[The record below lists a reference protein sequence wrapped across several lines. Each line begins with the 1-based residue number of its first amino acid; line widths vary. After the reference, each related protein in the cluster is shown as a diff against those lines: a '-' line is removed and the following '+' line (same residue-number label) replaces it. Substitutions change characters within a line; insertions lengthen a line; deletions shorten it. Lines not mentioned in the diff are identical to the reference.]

1 MLPRTLLIVAA
12 ATLLVAC
19 VDSDR
24 LRNNLG
30 GPATAPAPSKEAP
43 RVP

>member
-24 LRNNLG
+24 LRSNLG
-30 GPATAPAPSKEAP
+30 GPAAAPAPSKEAP

>member
-12 ATLLVAC
+12 AMLLVAC

-24 LRNNLG
+24 LRSNLG
-30 GPATAPAPSKEAP
+30 GPAATPVIPAGA
-43 RVP
+43 R

>member
-12 ATLLVAC
+12 AMLLAAC

-24 LRNNLG
+24 LRSSLG
-30 GPATAPAPSKEAP
+30 GPAPAPVIPAAA
-43 RVP
+43 R